1 METLIGD
8 GASFTHSQTPAV
20 LPGSPEFLAI
30 SFRFAALQTTP
41 KLCYLWAHISM
52 AHVGDVFS
60 SGLAW
65 MELDDLDGL
74 MYSSGASAQMTE

>member
-8 GASFTHSQTPAV
+8 GASFTHSQTPV

-41 KLCYLWAHISM
+41 KLRYLWAHISM
-52 AHVGDVFS
+52 GHVGVFFS

-74 MYSSGASAQMTE
+74 MYPSGASAQMAE